1 MKRSNKGIIMFIT
14 ATVLIMIILGTG
26 FLFKESINELN
37 SPKGGNETSDTV
49 KKPVEKPKK
58 PISNSGKVAYITID
72 DGPSKYTNQILDI
85 LDTNG
90 IKATFFM
97 IDGNMKKYPDEVK
110 RVQEE
115 GNSVGFHSVTHEV
128 KELYKTP
135 EATVKEFETCQ
146 ETFLDLT
153 GEVSNLIR
161 VPYGSK
167 PYMPEKSHEALAKN
181 GYIMWDWNLD
191 TQDWKGTTDNIV
203 SNVLY
208 YGRDNPNLVVLI
220 HEKKQT
226 VEALDSMI
234 KVLKERDYNIVPI
247 SEDVKALN
255 FWDKSI

>member
-1 MKRSNKGIIMFIT
+1 MKRSNKGIIMFFAAIS
-14 ATVLIMIILGTG
+14 LIMIILGTC
-26 FLFKESINELN
+26 FVFKDSVNKLG
-37 SPKGGNETSDTV
+37 SPKEGNEISDTT

-58 PISNSGKVAYITID
+58 PTSNSGKVAYITID

-85 LDTNG
+85 LDSNDV
-90 IKATFFM
+90 KATFFM
-97 IDGNMKKYPDEVK
+97 IDGNMKRYPDEVK

-128 KELYKTP
+128 KSLYKTP
-135 EATVKEFETCQ
+135 EATVKEFATCQ

-167 PYMPEKSHEALAKN
+167 PYMPEKSHDALAKN

-220 HEKKQT
+220 HEKEQT
-226 VEALDSMI
+226 VQALDSMI